1 MILHYTTAIQLNLDA
16 QLTDN
21 LTPCQNK
28 SLHTHIFYQAD
39 ARMQNCACGP
49 LLSLN
54 ARDKVSSDASKLGL
68 ELSYLK
74 LLAKVAVS
82 ENPFSPFELQ
92 EGRCSKDGGGG

>member
-1 MILHYTTAIQLNLDA
+1 
-16 QLTDN
+16 
-21 LTPCQNK
+21 
-28 SLHTHIFYQAD
+28 
-39 ARMQNCACGP
+39 MQNCACGP

-92 EGRCSKDGGGG
+92 EGRCSKDGGGGYSDSHVTAILANNSYRAREALA